1 MSTSKTTSKITV
13 RRKPVSEINVVPYL
27 DVMLVLLVVFMI
39 TAPMLVQGVK
49 VELPD
54 ADAKPIVLPKDQEMI
69 IVSIDEKG
77 TFYLNVGGDPKKPKS
92 KIQIADIVSKIVKAK
107 PNTMVLVEGDERVPY
122 GVVVAMMA
130 ELQGAGVPNVGLIT
144 ENSPARR

>member
-1 MSTSKTTSKITV
+1 MKKPKLMP

-54 ADAKPIVLPKDQEMI
+54 ADAKPIQLSQKDEMV
-69 IVSIDEKG
+69 IVSIDDKG
-77 TFYLNVGGDPKKPKS
+77 TFYLNVGGDPKRPKS
-92 KIQIADIVSKIVKAK
+92 KEQVTDIVSKIVKEK
-107 PNTMVLVEGDERVPY
+107 PKTTVLIEGDARVPY
-122 GVVVAMMA
+122 GVVVIIMA
-130 ELQGAGVPNVGLIT
+130 SLQKAGVPNVGLIT
-144 ENSPARR
+144 ESPVSER

>member
-1 MSTSKTTSKITV
+1 MNKSKLMP

-54 ADAKPIVLPKDQEMI
+54 ADAKPIELSQKDEMV
-69 IVSIDEKG
+69 IVSIDDKG
-77 TFYLNVGGDPKKPKS
+77 TFYLNVGGDPKRPKS
-92 KIQIADIVSKIVKAK
+92 KEQVTDIVSKIVKEK
-107 PNTMVLVEGDERVPY
+107 PKTTVLIEGDSRVPY
-122 GVVVAMMA
+122 GVVVTIMA
-130 ELQGAGVPNVGLIT
+130 SLQKAGVPNVGLIT
-144 ENSPARR
+144 ESPVTER

>member
-1 MSTSKTTSKITV
+1 MNKSKLMP

-54 ADAKPIVLPKDQEMI
+54 ADAKPIEMSQKDEMV
-69 IVSIDEKG
+69 IVSIDDKG
-77 TFYLNVGGDPKKPKS
+77 TFYLNVGGDPKRPKS
-92 KIQIADIVSKIVKAK
+92 KEQVTDIVSKIVKEK
-107 PNTMVLVEGDERVPY
+107 PKTTVLIEGDSRVPY
-122 GVVVAMMA
+122 GIVVTIMA
-130 ELQGAGVPNVGLIT
+130 LLQKAGVPNVGLIT
-144 ENSPARR
+144 ESQVSER

>member
-1 MSTSKTTSKITV
+1 MKKPKLMP

-54 ADAKPIVLPKDQEMI
+54 ADAKPIELSQKDEMV
-69 IVSIDEKG
+69 IVSIDDKG
-77 TFYLNVGGDPKKPKS
+77 TFYLNVGGDPKRPKS
-92 KIQIADIVSKIVKAK
+92 KEQVTDIVSKIVKEK
-107 PNTMVLVEGDERVPY
+107 PKTTVLIEGDARVPY
-122 GVVVAMMA
+122 GVVVIIMA
-130 ELQGAGVPNVGLIT
+130 SLQKAGVPNVGLIT
-144 ENSPARR
+144 ESPVSER

>member
-1 MSTSKTTSKITV
+1 MNKPKLMP

-54 ADAKPIVLPKDQEMI
+54 ADAKPIELPQKDEMV
-69 IVSIDEKG
+69 IVSIDDKG
-77 TFYLNVGGDPKKPKS
+77 VFYLNVGGDPKRPKS
-92 KIQIADIVSKIVKAK
+92 KEQVTDIVSKIVKEK
-107 PNTMVLVEGDERVPY
+107 PKTTVLIEGDARVPY
-122 GVVVAMMA
+122 GVVVIIMA
-130 ELQGAGVPNVGLIT
+130 SLQKAGVPNVGLIT
-144 ENSPARR
+144 ESPVSER

>member
-1 MSTSKTTSKITV
+1 MNKPKLMP

-54 ADAKPIVLPKDQEMI
+54 ADAKPIEMSQKDEMV
-69 IVSIDEKG
+69 IVSIDDKG
-77 TFYLNVGGDPKKPKS
+77 TFYLNVGGDPKRPKS
-92 KIQIADIVSKIVKAK
+92 KEQVTDIVSKIVKEK
-107 PNTMVLVEGDERVPY
+107 PKTTVLIEGDSRVPY
-122 GVVVAMMA
+122 GIVVTIMA
-130 ELQGAGVPNVGLIT
+130 LLQKAGVPNVGLIT
-144 ENSPARR
+144 ESQVSER

>member
-1 MSTSKTTSKITV
+1 MSKSKLMP

-54 ADAKPIVLPKDQEMI
+54 ANAKPIELSQKDEMV
-69 IVSIDEKG
+69 IVSIDDKG
-77 TFYLNVGGDPKKPKS
+77 TFYLNVGGDPKRPKS
-92 KIQIADIVSKIVKAK
+92 KEQVTDIISKIVKEK
-107 PNTMVLVEGDERVPY
+107 PKTTVLIEGDSRVPY
-122 GVVVAMMA
+122 GVVVTIMA
-130 ELQGAGVPNVGLIT
+130 SLQQAGVPNVGLIT
-144 ENSPARR
+144 ESPVSER